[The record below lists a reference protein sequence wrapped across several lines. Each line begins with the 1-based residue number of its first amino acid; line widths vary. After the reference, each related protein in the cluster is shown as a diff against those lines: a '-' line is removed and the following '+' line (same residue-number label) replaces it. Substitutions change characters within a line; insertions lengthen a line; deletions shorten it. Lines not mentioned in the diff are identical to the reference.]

1 MSKKPEMTICRN
13 CNTPMAK
20 NAKICPSCGAK
31 NTKPFYQKWWFL
43 VLIIVLA
50 VSALN
55 SIGKSKKEKFDWKDV
70 ELCDRLPKPK
80 SKTGSIIIND
90 SSSLSMDVEKTT
102 KSDYLAY
109 IEDCQSMGYTV
120 ESEKE
125 GNSYHAF
132 NEEGYDLSLSHSDET
147 MDIELDAPMEMG
159 TLNWPKS
166 KIAGLL
172 PLPESTVGKVSYD
185 RTEGC
190 YIYVGETS
198 IDDFTAYADKC
209 TDCGFSVDYDKGDNY
224 YRASDEKGN
233 QLSLT
238 YEGNQV
244 MAVQI
249 EKPEKTRKKKT
260 AKKEKP
266 AESEAVE
273 TEASEPAAVET
284 EAVPES
290 EPPAETKT
298 PDNSAESADGM
309 RPEFKAAMDS
319 YEAFMN
325 EYCDF
330 MAKYSESDGTDLGLL
345 ADYTDY
351 MSKYA
356 NVVKDFEAWDN
367 GEMNTVEMAYYLD
380 VQTRI
385 EKRLLEVME

>member
-31 NTKPFYQKWWFL
+31 NTKPFYKKWWFL
-43 VLIIVLA
+43 LLIIVLA
-50 VSALN
+50 ISAFN

-90 SSSLSMDVEKTT
+90 SSSLSMDVEKTS
-102 KSDYLAY
+102 KSDYKAY
-109 IEDCQSMGYTV
+109 IEKCQSMGYTV
-120 ESEKE
+120 ESEKD

-132 NEEGYDLSLSHSDET
+132 DGDGYGLSLSHFDET
-147 MDIELDAPMEMG
+147 MDIELEAPMEMG

-166 KIAGLL
+166 KIASLL
-172 PLPESTVGKVSYD
+172 PLPESTVGQISYD
-185 RTEGC
+185 RTDSC
-190 YIYVGETS
+190 YIYVGKTS
-198 IDDFTAYADKC
+198 IEDFTAYIDKC
-209 TDCGFSVDYDKGDNY
+209 TDSGFSVDYDKGDNY

-238 YEGNQV
+238 YEGNQI
-244 MAVQI
+244 MAIQI

-260 AKKEKP
+260 KAKKE
-266 AESEAVE
+266 
-273 TEASEPAAVET
+273 EPAAVET
-284 EAVPES
+284 EAAPES
-290 EPPAETKT
+290 EPPAETEA

-330 MAKYSESDGTDLGLL
+330 MARYAQSDGTDLGLL
-345 ADYTDY
+345 TDYTDY

-356 NVVKDFEAWDN
+356 DVVKDFEAWDN

-385 EKRLLEVME
+385 EKRLLEVIE

>member
-20 NAKICPSCGAK
+20 NAKTCPSCGAK
-31 NTKPFYQKWWFL
+31 NTKPFYKKWWFL
-43 VLIIVLA
+43 LLIIVLA
-50 VSALN
+50 ISAFN

-90 SSSLSMDVEKTT
+90 SSSLSMDVEKTS
-102 KSDYLAY
+102 KSDYKAY
-109 IEDCQSMGYTV
+109 IEKCQSMGYTV
-120 ESEKE
+120 ESEKD
-125 GNSYHAF
+125 GDTYNAF
-132 NEEGYDLSLSHSDET
+132 DEEGYALSLDYIGEE
-147 MDIELDAPMEMG
+147 MYIELDAPIEMG
-159 TLNWPKS
+159 ILTWPKS

-172 PLPESTVGKVSYD
+172 PLPESTVGKISDD
-185 RTEGC
+185 RADGC
-190 YIYVGETS
+190 YIYVGKTS
-198 IDDFTAYADKC
+198 IDDFTAYIDKC
-209 TDCGFSVDYDKGDNY
+209 TDSGFSVDYDKGDKF
-224 YRASDEKGN
+224 YRASDKKGN

-238 YEGNQV
+238 YEGNQI
-244 MAVQI
+244 MAIQI

-260 AKKEKP
+260 KAKKE
-266 AESEAVE
+266 
-273 TEASEPAAVET
+273 EPAAVET
-284 EAVPES
+284 EAAPES
-290 EPPAETKT
+290 EPPAETEA

-330 MAKYSESDGTDLGLL
+330 MARYAQSDGTDLGLL

-356 NVVKDFEAWDN
+356 DVVKDFEAWDN

-385 EKRLLEVME
+385 EKRLLEVIE